1 MRALRGVVACLALA
15 VGAAACSTPSPDARA
30 DLCSDMGNLRATVVG
45 LTRIPED
52 GRIGAVRGDLE
63 KLDPTFG
70 NVSRSGLVPEP
81 VLQPMLQAHVG
92 YRDAIWD
99 LGDDE
104 TYRAV
109 PSVVRAQ
116 AGELL
121 VAYQAVVDAL
131 GCQPAAAAVAGG
143 ASAPSAGP
151 PGM

>member
-1 MRALRGVVACLALA
+1 MRILGAVLACLAF
-15 VGAAACSTPSPDARA
+15 AACSRAPADVHA
-30 DLCSDMGNLRATVVG
+30 DLCSDMGNLHATVVE
-45 LTRIPED
+45 LTRTPED

-92 YRDAIWD
+92 YRDEIWE

-109 PSVVRAQ
+109 PPEVRAM
-116 AGELL
+116 ADDLL
-121 VAYQAVVDAL
+121 VAYEDVVAAL
-131 GCQPAAAAVAGG
+131 GCQPAAAAAGV